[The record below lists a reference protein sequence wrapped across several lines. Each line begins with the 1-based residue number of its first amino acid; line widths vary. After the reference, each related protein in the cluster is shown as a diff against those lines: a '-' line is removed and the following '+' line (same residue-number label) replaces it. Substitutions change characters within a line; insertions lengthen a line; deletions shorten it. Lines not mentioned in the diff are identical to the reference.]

1 MKIPVNFPNWPRC
14 LTLTLAVLFAAQAEG
29 GETTTQ
35 SLLAE
40 AMSIAKRRS
49 DLGDTRI
56 TAALRLGATMR
67 LAGHK
72 ESARAALDEC
82 RMLIAKVGD
91 VDTRDETKVE
101 LARQY
106 LLLGMPAQARE
117 LVGEVTAREYDITG
131 HCLLART
138 ALEMGDLSEA
148 ERAVR
153 TGVALAQKPGRKLGP
168 LMGNAMLCDLSRVA
182 RELKRP
188 ELAGQCEAAISVGTW
203 KSAVIGDHAEDLERL
218 GQTQEALRIASQAP
232 EEHMAVVALARIVAA
247 RYERVRGREGPEDA
261 ARLLS
266 ELLKAA
272 TRIKETDKRD
282 FALRIAAGKIAGA
295 GDVRTA
301 TKVASEIKSPASRL
315 LALISV
321 VDDPA
326 EMQRL
331 MVLLSAC
338 TPSDQPALAAILAS
352 HYGAKG
358 FSTLALDTV
367 KHVPAGW
374 PRVRTLCDATRLATS
389 RHRQGAIK
397 ILVAAAQELDAIRDE
412 GWRSHA
418 RIQIAMHA
426 HRLGIRHGVDEQ
438 LDVACRDALKL
449 TPAEDRRAVLPQVIE
464 AALWCGR
471 ADLATKTLHDALQR
485 NPEPEL
491 RNALVPMLVD
501 ANQPEAALAE
511 CTKAPLSD
519 DFAQR
524 FVIYRLTKA
533 GRVADARTLA
543 GQLRPTSRAEALA
556 DIALA
561 KCDRPASPSRPVRRG
576 PRVGM
581 TLHGGWFYW
590 LYRLERM
597 GVAWEVMPFSL
608 AYEESAKELAGRYA
622 MLGYPGTGGHQ
633 IQTSAPGMEHLRDF
647 LRDGGGLFGICA
659 GQLFATGHPS
669 GHRFV
674 PADYYYL
681 RGGGP
686 HVVQMERGHPASPDL
701 PAKIIINR
709 ANGDFLL
716 PRPGCDVIGW
726 YDDQKICAAVITAHY
741 GLGRVV
747 VSSPHP
753 EGDQSYSPT
762 DRLCIELTRW
772 LLEGTR

>member
-1 MKIPVNFPNWPRC
+1 MTMTWPRY
-14 LTLTLAVLFAAQAEG
+14 LTVTLAVSFIAQADG
-29 GETTTQ
+29 GETTPT

-40 AMSIAKRRS
+40 AMSIAKNRS

-67 LAGHK
+67 LAGQK

-82 RMLIAKVGD
+82 RMLIAKVRD
-91 VDTRDETKVE
+91 VDSRDETKVE

-117 LVGEVTAREYDITG
+117 LVDEVTAREYDITG
-131 HCLLART
+131 QCLLART

-148 ERAVR
+148 EWAVR
-153 TGVALAQKPGRKLGP
+153 AGVALAQQPGRKLGP

-182 RELKRP
+182 RELKQP
-188 ELAGQCEAAISVGTW
+188 ELARQCEAAITVATW
-203 KSAVIGDHAEDLERL
+203 KSAVLGDHAEELERR
-218 GQTQEALRIASQAP
+218 GQTDKAQRIASQAP
-232 EEHMAVVALARIVAA
+232 EEHMAVLALARVAA
-247 RYERVRGREGPEDA
+247 ARHERLRGREGRVETAP
-261 ARLLS
+261 LLS
-266 ELLKAA
+266 ELLKTAA
-272 TRIKETDKRD
+272 RIKESAKRD
-282 FALRIAAGKIAGA
+282 FALRIAAGKIAAA

-301 TKVASEIKSPASRL
+301 TKLASEIQSPAARI

-321 VDDPA
+321 VDDPVVMRSLLA
-326 EMQRL
+326 
-331 MVLLSAC
+331 LLSAC
-338 TPSDQPALAAILAS
+338 TPSDQSALAEVLAS
-352 HYGAKG
+352 RCGAKG
-358 FSTLALDTV
+358 FSALALEAA
-367 KHVPAGW
+367 KNVPAGW
-374 PRVRTLCDATRLATS
+374 PRVRTLCDATRHAAS
-389 RHRQGAIK
+389 SHRQDAMK
-397 ILVAAAQELDAIRDE
+397 LLVAAVQEVDAIPDE
-412 GWRSHA
+412 GWRCHA
-418 RIQIAMHA
+418 RIHIAIHA
-426 HRLGIRHGVDEQ
+426 HRLGDSTRVDEH
-438 LDVACRDALKL
+438 LNAACRDGSKLKL
-449 TPAEDRRAVLPQVIE
+449 AEDRRAVLPQVIE

-471 ADLATKTLHDALQR
+471 ADLATRTLRGALQSQ
-485 NPEPEL
+485 PEAEL

-501 ANQPEAALAE
+501 ANQPEAAIAE
-511 CTKAPLSD
+511 CAKAPLSD

-524 FVIYRLTKA
+524 FVIYRLAKV

-543 GQLRPTSRAEALA
+543 GQLRPTSRAEALV

-561 KCDRPASPSRPVRRG
+561 QCERAASPSRPIRQG

-590 LYRLERM
+590 LCRLERM
-597 GVAWEVMPFSL
+597 GVAWEVMPFTL
-608 AYEESAKELAGRYA
+608 AYEENAKALAGRYA

-686 HVVQMERGHPASPDL
+686 HVVQLERGHPANPDL
-701 PAKIIINR
+701 PAKMIINR

-726 YDDQKICAAVITAHY
+726 YDDQKICAAVMTARY

-772 LLEGTR
+772 VLEGTR